1 MFYSSFLSSLTK
13 KPHLYWAAALIVVV
27 LSFVLYGN
35 GISGRF
41 ILDDEFVIAGNPLI
55 NYQLSDFWKIFTS
68 PYHFN
73 QPLSGLYRPLTIAS
87 YALNWFAFGNSPA
100 SFHVVNILLH
110 ALAVWLIFIF
120 VYRLASSLSTASVTA
135 LLFMFLP
142 IHVEDVTSLVGR
154 AEILSLIFVVTAFY
168 FVRRERYGLAA
179 AAFGLGL
186 LSKETALSFLPMV
199 IFWEAFYLKRSWR
212 VAVSKL
218 WYFLPPCLIYG
229 LLRGVALG
237 KHILSNDAT
246 AIYNPIKFAPILS
259 GWWTSL
265 KVFFLY
271 LQKTFVPLGFSSDY
285 SYNAIPLV
293 QQPFYSWQTL
303 VGLGILLLCAWLLV
317 KKRSTTVGL
326 GVAIFL
332 SSYFVISNW
341 LFKTGTIMAERLMY
355 LPSLGL
361 CLILGGAVS
370 FLLNKKKW
378 RMVVLAAG
386 AVLLVWYGE
395 RTIHR
400 NRAWLSESNLFES
413 AYATA
418 PESIV
423 NMTNK
428 AYLYYR
434 AMEYGEAR
442 QMIDEVLAMAPD
454 HLPALNIAGH
464 IYKKQGHLKEAEDF
478 WKKSITL
485 RRDFL
490 RAYASLGALYY
501 ENQYFQSAEQVLTEA
516 IAIYPRWS
524 EVFLLSLTKS
534 ALGKYD
540 EAIALV
546 EKNFGQDPQKELK
559 FALGVAYY
567 KKGDLTAGEA
577 YLKQVKDPKITLSEF
592 LKTVRESKVFLVGEF

>member
-1 MFYSSFLSSLTK
+1 MTFFSFLSSFTK
-13 KPHLYWAAALIVVV
+13 KPRLYWAAAFLAVV
-27 LSFVLYGN
+27 LSFILFGN
-35 GISGRF
+35 GIGGRF

-55 NYQLSDFWKIFTS
+55 NYHLANFWEIFVS

-87 YALNWFAFGNSPA
+87 YSLNWFAFGNSPA
-100 SFHVVNILLH
+100 SFHVINILLH
-110 ALAVWLIFIF
+110 ALAVWLIFVFI
-120 VYRLASSLSTASVTA
+120 YGLSANLSMASVAA
-135 LLFMFLP
+135 LLFMFFP

-154 AEILSLIFVVTAFY
+154 AEILSLIFVVASLY
-168 FVRRERYGLAA
+168 YLWRERYVLSSVS
-179 AAFGLGL
+179 FFFGL
-186 LSKETALSFLPMV
+186 LSKESALAFLPMV
-199 IFWEAFYLKRSWR
+199 IFFEVFYQKRSWR
-212 VAVSKL
+212 VAASRA
-218 WYFLPPCLIYG
+218 WYWLAPLAIYWFLRWI
-229 LLRGVALG
+229 ALG
-237 KHILSNDAT
+237 KYILSNDAT
-246 AIYNPIKFAPILS
+246 AIYNPIKFAPWLA

-271 LQKTFVPLGFSSDY
+271 LQKTFVPIGFSSDY

-293 QQPFYSWQTL
+293 QQPFSSWQTL
-303 VGLGILLLCAWLLV
+303 AGLGILSLCLWLMI
-317 KKRSTTVGL
+317 KKRAMVVGL
-326 GVAIFL
+326 GAAVFL
-332 SSYFVISNW
+332 ASYVVISNW
-341 LFKTGTIMAERLMY
+341 FFKTGTIMAERLMY

-361 CLILGGAVS
+361 VMMIAGGLKPWLKKS
-370 FLLNKKKW
+370 YGSIFLWIGL
-378 RMVVLAAG
+378 G
-386 AVLLVWYGE
+386 AVLIWYGE
-395 RTIHR
+395 RTIDR

-428 AYLYYR
+428 AYLYFR
-434 AMEYGEAR
+434 AKEYGEAR
-442 QMIDEVLAMAPD
+442 QMIDEVLAIASD
-454 HLPALNIAGH
+454 HLPAINIAGH
-464 IYKKQGHLKEAEDF
+464 VYKKQGHLKEAEDF

-501 ENQYFQSAEQVLTEA
+501 ENLYFQSAEQVLTEA

-524 EVFLLSLTKS
+524 EIFLLSLTKS
-534 ALGKYD
+534 ALEKYD

-546 EKNFGQDPQKELK
+546 EKNFGKDPQKELK

-567 KKGDLTAGEA
+567 RKGDLTTGEA
-577 YLKQVKDPKITLSEF
+577 YLKQVKDPGVTLSEF